1 MDYRLKP
8 ICAYLPSCED
18 SPSIPANYHNKL
30 IICDLTCYCR
40 LFFCCI
46 SSLYCYSREGALK
59 QLNQL
64 GKGQSINKSYTYKNG
79 IILSLDGIMLDDNQ
93 LLVYYTINNPEGKL
107 DIGEIGSMLYIKG
120 MVNDYMMNSSQGLID
135 NSESQ
140 IRYIASFESPYFFE
154 KGLSFNSG
162 LPWDRA
168 KVPVGY
174 SENDLC

>member
-1 MDYRLKP
+1 
-8 ICAYLPSCED
+8 
-18 SPSIPANYHNKL
+18 
-30 IICDLTCYCR
+30 
-40 LFFCCI
+40 
-46 SSLYCYSREGALK
+46 
-59 QLNQL
+59 
-64 GKGQSINKSYTYKNG
+64 
-79 IILSLDGIMLDDNQ
+79 MLDDNQ

-140 IRYIASFESPYFFE
+140 IRYIASFEPPYFFE